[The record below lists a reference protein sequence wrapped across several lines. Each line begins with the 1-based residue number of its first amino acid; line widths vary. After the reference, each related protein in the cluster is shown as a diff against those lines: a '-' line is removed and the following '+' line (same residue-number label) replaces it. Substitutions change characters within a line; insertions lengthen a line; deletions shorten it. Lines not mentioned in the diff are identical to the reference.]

1 MATNTL
7 NVAPKTAVRPPSRH
21 GVFFTFTVELQPEL
35 CIIGRNKALAA
46 ADHGA
51 RMQFTREQNSA
62 ITVRQVEPGQLRIG
76 NDIVRNNVLLTA
88 DREIRNW
95 GIDNIDD
102 LTEGHLQAIIEAAP
116 EMIVV
121 GTGWKAVFPPRELVF
136 ALARRG
142 IGFES
147 MDTPAACRTF
157 NILINEGRR
166 AAAALIVND
175 RTRPEQP

>member
-1 MATNTL
+1 
-7 NVAPKTAVRPPSRH
+7 
-21 GVFFTFTVELQPEL
+21 
-35 CIIGRNKALAA
+35 
-46 ADHGA
+46 
-51 RMQFTREQNSA
+51 MQFTREQNSS

-88 DREIRNW
+88 DREVRDWAIS
-95 GIDNIDD
+95 NIDE
-102 LTEGHLQAIIEAAP
+102 LTEDHLRAIIDAAP

-121 GTGWKAVFPPRELVF
+121 GTGWKTAFPPRELVF

-142 IGFES
+142 IGFET

-175 RTRPEQP
+175 PSLPQSHPE

>member
-1 MATNTL
+1 
-7 NVAPKTAVRPPSRH
+7 
-21 GVFFTFTVELQPEL
+21 
-35 CIIGRNKALAA
+35 
-46 ADHGA
+46 
-51 RMQFTREQNSA
+51 MQFTREQNSA

-76 NDIVRNNVLLTA
+76 NDIVHHNVLLTA
-88 DREIRNW
+88 DREICSW
-95 GIDNIDD
+95 SIEDIDQLSESDLQRIID
-102 LTEGHLQAIIEAAP
+102 AAP

-142 IGFES
+142 IGFET

-166 AAAALIVND
+166 AAAALIVKEPS
-175 RTRPEQP
+175 RAEERSG

>member
-1 MATNTL
+1 
-7 NVAPKTAVRPPSRH
+7 
-21 GVFFTFTVELQPEL
+21 
-35 CIIGRNKALAA
+35 
-46 ADHGA
+46 
-51 RMQFTREQNSA
+51 MQFTREQNSA

-76 NDIVRNNVLLTA
+76 NDIVHDNVLLTA
-88 DREIRNW
+88 DREICSW
-95 GIDNIDD
+95 SIEDIDQLSESDLQRIID
-102 LTEGHLQAIIEAAP
+102 AAP

-142 IGFES
+142 IGFET

-166 AAAALIVND
+166 AAAALIVKESS
-175 RTRPEQP
+175 RAEERSG